1 MTWEEL
7 KEKAKELGYEIVI
20 KYPYGKKEECIC
32 DGQYGFYRDGTVEN
46 DCYLDDEYCGSPF
59 AEDRTIDQMYQ
70 IMLALR

>member
-20 KYPYGKKEECIC
+20 KYPYGKKEGCIC

-46 DCYLDDEYCGSPF
+46 DCYLDDE
-59 AEDRTIDQMYQ
+59 
-70 IMLALR
+70 